1 MTFQSHIQ
9 ALDAAITERN
19 AKEIRSILLGL
30 DFVLINID
38 DEDEGDGDEESM
50 GALTAEIED
59 ADVLVAFSSEENAG
73 LFVGE
78 MGDLFS
84 EEDEVQGFVV
94 DGETLLEFLPEGFG
108 LLINPETEFKQII
121 DPDLAAEILELG
133 EPE

>member
-9 ALDAAITERN
+9 ALDAAIAERN

-108 LLINPETEFKQII
+108 LLINPETEYKQII
-121 DPDLAAEILELG
+121 DPELATEILELG
-133 EPE
+133 EPA